1 MQEYG
6 IIVLAIIISII
17 FLNFWND
24 CRAMLASRSAKKASR
39 PDHQAQQN
47 LAVTELPTTSTAE
60 NQIMETKGT
69 RDLLLQTLTAI
80 GCQYEI
86 GKGEDDRIH
95 FAFQGEH
102 FLVAADNERPYINV
116 FDYTWGSVELFDID
130 ELSRLRKAINEANWR
145 CSVQTVFSIDETA
158 KSMDVHCKSNF
169 LFIPQIPKLED
180 YLRVEL
186 NEFFRAHQL
195 VGAEMERL
203 RNAEGQLNK
212 DSHKEA

>member
-1 MQEYG
+1 MLG
-6 IIVLAIIISII
+6 IVITITLFAIIA
-17 FLNFWND
+17 FLNWN
-24 CRAMLASRSAKKASR
+24 AYKVRSASEPGKTVCMPEKTGQH
-39 PDHQAQQN
+39 DQAATAQPTPST
-47 LAVTELPTTSTAE
+47 TE
-60 NQIMETKGT
+60 NKIMETKGT

-116 FDYTWGSVELFDID
+116 FDYGWGSVELFDID

-212 DSHKEA
+212 DSHKQA